1 MTKLIYASEEHK
13 AIIQSYLLICK
24 QFAKDSSTK
33 TKYNLYLD
41 VLETI
46 FEYHNGYGSGASE
59 NNYYDWLMI
68 IPVNVSVAT
77 NGFFAGLETNRNRAL
92 IRGYKVVLNEL
103 VQETVSK
110 IEDLKETRE

>member
-13 AIIQSYLLICK
+13 AIIESYLLICK
-24 QFAKDSSTK
+24 QFAKDSSSK

-41 VLETI
+41 VLEI
-46 FEYHNGYGSGASE
+46 IYEYHNGYGNGASE

-77 NGFFAGLETNRNRAL
+77 NGFFAGLETNRNRAV

-110 IEDLKETRE
+110 IETLNEIND

>member
-13 AIIQSYLLICK
+13 AIIESYLLVCK
-24 QFAKDSSTK
+24 QFAQDSSSK
-33 TKYNLYLD
+33 TKFNLYLD
-41 VLETI
+41 VLEI
-46 FEYHNGYGSGASE
+46 IYEYHNGYGNGASE

-77 NGFFAGLETNRNRAL
+77 NGFFAGLETNRNRAV

-103 VQETVSK
+103 VQDTVAK
-110 IEDLKETRE
+110 IEELKETSE